1 MNSSLAV
8 SAETVCQKT
17 VFTHTFVFVME
28 VIYYKVF
35 ALTVL
40 GSGLT
45 PRKAEEYLSLAFA
58 EVPES
63 IMNPK

>member
-1 MNSSLAV
+1 
-8 SAETVCQKT
+8 
-17 VFTHTFVFVME
+17 ME
-28 VIYYKVF
+28 VIFYKVF

-40 GSGLT
+40 GSSLT

-63 IMNPK
+63 IRNPK